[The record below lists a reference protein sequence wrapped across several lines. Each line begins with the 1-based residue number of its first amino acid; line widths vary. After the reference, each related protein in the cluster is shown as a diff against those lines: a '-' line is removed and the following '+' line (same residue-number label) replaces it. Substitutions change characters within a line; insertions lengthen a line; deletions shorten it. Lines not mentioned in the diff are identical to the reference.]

1 MAHRVCGHATRNEE
15 GQEIRLRILCI
26 RTELLHPIDK
36 GGKIR
41 TYGTLRELMK
51 HHHITYLTLDNG
63 EADRQTVR
71 RAQEY
76 SHELIRVRHTPT
88 KKFSPKFYLELVA
101 NLVSPLP
108 YAMALYRAPEME
120 QRIRKLLYMK
130 RKGFDLIL
138 CDFLFPDIN
147 VPRPH
152 EIPSV
157 LFQHNV
163 EAMIWKR
170 HTEVQRNPLKKLFFR
185 NQWRKMERYERAAC
199 HQYDH
204 VIAVSEDDAEAFRE
218 WYGLPSVSAVP
229 TGVDTEFFSP
239 SGDVERRPKN
249 LVFVGSMDWMPNQD
263 AVRWFAESMWPEIRK
278 AEPTATFTIV
288 GRRPPQFVQELCM
301 RDNGIE
307 VTGTVE
313 DVRPYL
319 ERSAGAVVPLRVGGG
334 TRLKIYEAM
343 AMSRPTVSTAVGAE
357 GLPVTDGDELFLA
370 DDPATF
376 VERCLELLRDG
387 ERGDRMG
394 LTAQDRVRR
403 DFGWEAAARPFIET
417 CERVAREGAAAA
429 H

>member
-1 MAHRVCGHATRNEE
+1 
-15 GQEIRLRILCI
+15 
-26 RTELLHPIDK
+26 
-36 GGKIR
+36 
-41 TYGTLRELMK
+41 MK

-71 RAQEY
+71 RSQEY
-76 SHELIRVRHTPT
+76 CHELIRVPHTPT
-88 KKFSPKFYLELVA
+88 PKFSPRFYLELLA

-108 YAMALYRAPEME
+108 YAVSRYRSTEME

-130 RKGFDLIL
+130 MKGFDLIL

-152 EIPSV
+152 EVPSV

-170 HTEVQRNPLKKLFFR
+170 HTKVQRNPFKKLLFK
-185 NQWRKMERYERAAC
+185 NQWKKMERYERAAC

-218 WYGLPSVSAVP
+218 WYGLTNVTSVP
-229 TGVDTEFFSP
+229 TGVDTSFFSP
-239 SGDVERRPKN
+239 SGTVERRPN
-249 LVFVGSMDWMPNQD
+249 SLVFVGSMDWMPNQD
-263 AVRWFAESMWPEIRK
+263 AVRWFVDRMWPIIKK

-288 GRRPPQFVQELCM
+288 GRRPPPFVQELCM

-319 ERSAGAVVPLRVGGG
+319 ERSAATVVPLRVGGG

-343 AMSRPTVSTAVGAE
+343 AMGRPTVSTAVGAE
-357 GLPVTDGDELFLA
+357 GLPVTDGQELYLA
-370 DDPATF
+370 DDPESFA
-376 VERCLELLRDG
+376 RRALELMANPDK
-387 ERGDRMG
+387 GDRMG
-394 LTAQDRVRR
+394 QLAQDRVRR
-403 DFGWEAAARPFIET
+403 DFGWEAAAQPFIEA
-417 CERVAREGAAAA
+417 CEQVVQERMSEAGR
-429 H
+429 